1 MAYAS
6 DVSFLFMVA
15 GSRCAVA
22 GWLAAPRC
30 VVAAWQLQGVV
41 RQRGGSAL
49 IARSAARVVSI
60 TLYPPIPSLLVFLV
74 LILLED
80 N

>member
-49 IARSAARVVSI
+49 IARSVEHH
-60 TLYPPIPSLLVFLV
+60 PIPSYPWLACV
-74 LILLED
+74 LGTD
-80 N
+80 PTRR

>member
-22 GWLAAPRC
+22 GWLAAPRY
-30 VVAAWQLQGVV
+30 AATAWQLQG
-41 RQRGGSAL
+41 SSL
-49 IARSAARVVSI
+49 IARGVARVVSI
-60 TLYPPIPSLLVFLV
+60 TLFGAYATLMFPFTIW
-74 LILLED
+74 I
-80 N
+80 

>member
-1 MAYAS
+1 MWRVDLFMAYAS

-30 VVAAWQLQGVV
+30 AKTAWQLQG
-41 RQRGGSAL
+41 SSL
-49 IARSAARVVSI
+49 IARGASRVVSI
-60 TLYPPIPSLLVFLV
+60 TLYPPIPGSSCLYLQVIKL
-74 LILLED
+74 
-80 N
+80 